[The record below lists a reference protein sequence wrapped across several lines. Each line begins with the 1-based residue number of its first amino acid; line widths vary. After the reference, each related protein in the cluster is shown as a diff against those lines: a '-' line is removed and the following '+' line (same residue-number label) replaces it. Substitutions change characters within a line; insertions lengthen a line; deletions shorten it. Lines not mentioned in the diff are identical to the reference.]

1 MDKEQDRRVRQ
12 GFEAHMV
19 ELPKPASLMRTHIST
34 PIRSIMSIS
43 SEEGHVLARQDVLI
57 RMEDDADEYDSDI
70 DVREHQFKESTSRYS
85 NRNRTRNSRDTFH
98 IRHSSNHNYTHHL
111 PNQLNSS
118 ISTSSRQGLRHHQH
132 QQQQQPLYSPH
143 RDSFARASYCSSI
156 VPLTPKIP
164 QQYISPSSAES

>member
-57 RMEDDADEYDSDI
+57 RMEDDADDYDSDM
-70 DVREHQFKESTSRYS
+70 DVREHQLKKST
-85 NRNRTRNSRDTFH
+85 NRLART
-98 IRHSSNHNYTHHL
+98 
-111 PNQLNSS
+111 
-118 ISTSSRQGLRHHQH
+118 
-132 QQQQQPLYSPH
+132 
-143 RDSFARASYCSSI
+143 SYCSSI

-164 QQYISPSSAES
+164 QQYISSSSAESCLSRGSSAVTSLSRPIGYDPEWIDATEDDGNYDSDYN